1 MSAISGVPGLSAATS
16 AAGPT
21 MNSWMIGLIDVTSK
35 VTVSPC
41 FTITASGTKRS
52 RGVATIWTTR
62 GDAAVPGTKPGDP
75 GPGSVPLNGPRP
87 IIEPGPMGFTT
98 PGPTGRAEP
107 AAAPITR
114 MTNPATTRPRPSHS
128 GARPVTGPGR
138 GPSWPARTP
147 AR

>member
-21 MNSWMIGLIDVTSK
+21 MNSWMFGLIDVTSK

-62 GDAAVPGTKPGDP
+62 GNAAVPGTKPGEP
-75 GPGSVPLNGPRP
+75 GPGSVPLTGPRL
-87 IIEPGPMGFTT
+87 IID
-98 PGPTGRAEP
+98 PGPTS
-107 AAAPITR
+107 AATLGTTGCDKPTTAPTKR
-114 MTNPATTRPRPSHS
+114 VTSPVATRPRPSQ
-128 GARPVTGPGR
+128 
-138 GPSWPARTP
+138 RT
-147 AR
+147 A

>member
-21 MNSWMIGLIDVTSK
+21 MNSWMTGLIDVTSK

-62 GDAAVPGTKPGDP
+62 GDAAVPGTKPGEP
-75 GPGSVPLNGPRP
+75 GPGSGLLNGPRP
-87 IIEPGPMGFTT
+87 IIDPGPARAAT
-98 PGPTGRAEP
+98 PGTTGSATPTAV
-107 AAAPITR
+107 PITR
-114 MTNPATTRPRPSHS
+114 VTSPAATRPRPIQS
-128 GARPVTGPGR
+128 R
-138 GPSWPARTP
+138 GSC
-147 AR
+147 